1 MSHTGI
7 LHHLLHKVLQ
17 DHFASDYQRMALA
30 IGCSVEDLEL
40 ALSAEGHRRSAD
52 IFERTSA
59 YCTEHHISLDSM
71 LNGFQIE

>member
-7 LHHLLHKVLQ
+7 LRHLLHNVLEE
-17 DHFASDYQRMALA
+17 HFASDYQKMALA

-40 ALSAEGHRRSAD
+40 ALSADGHRRSAD

-71 LNGFQIE
+71 LNDFQKE

>member
-1 MSHTGI
+1 MSYTGI
-7 LHHLLHKVLQ
+7 LRHLLQKVLEE
-17 DHFASDYQRMALA
+17 HFASDYQRMALA

-40 ALSAEGHRRSAD
+40 ALSTEGHRRSAD

-71 LNGFQIE
+71 LNGFQTE

>member
-1 MSHTGI
+1 MNRPGI
-7 LHHLLHKVLQ
+7 LYHILRRTLEK
-17 DHFASDYQRMALA
+17 HFASDTQRMALA

-40 ALSAEGHRRSAD
+40 ALSTEGHRRSAD

-71 LNGFQIE
+71 LNGFQTE

>member
-1 MSHTGI
+1 MSYTGI
-7 LHHLLHKVLQ
+7 LRHLLLKVLEE
-17 DHFASDYQRMALA
+17 HFASDYQRMALA

-40 ALSAEGHRRSAD
+40 ALSTEGHRRSAD

-71 LNGFQIE
+71 LNDFQKE